1 MSRGAEVTKDPPT
14 CGGNSEWYT
23 LGNMPQQKSP
33 SRKRGPKSPM
43 TAEHKAALAAGR
55 NESRAVKNYLDAL
68 ESNRP
73 KRGRKRTPDSIKK
86 RISGIEDQ
94 LATAD
99 PLTEVKL
106 IQERFNLSRELET
119 MDSQIDLQS
128 LEDGFVD
135 VASSYSARQGI
146 SYAAWREVGVPA
158 SVLKR
163 AGVGRAN
170 A

>member
-1 MSRGAEVTKDPPT
+1 MSAD
-14 CGGNSEWYT
+14 
-23 LGNMPQQKSP
+23 
-33 SRKRGPKSPM
+33 
-43 TAEHKAALAAGR
+43 HKAALAQGR
-55 NESRAVKNYLDAL
+55 SEGRGVRDYLAALRANK
-68 ESNRP
+68 P

>member
-1 MSRGAEVTKDPPT
+1 MSADHKVALAQGR
-14 CGGNSEWYT
+14 SEGRAVRDY
-23 LGNMPQQKSP
+23 L
-33 SRKRGPKSPM
+33 
-43 TAEHKAALAAGR
+43 AAL
-55 NESRAVKNYLDAL
+55 RANK
-68 ESNRP
+68 P